1 LSGLFLVLT
10 TMLASGVEFVEALT
24 VVLATG
30 LTRGWRSALLGTGA
44 AVLVLTV
51 AIAVLGV
58 SLARYIHIDALRLV
72 VGVLLTIFG
81 LQWLRKAVLRSAG
94 LKALHNEDAIFAEEV
109 AELRA
114 AGPVAA
120 AQMDWIAF
128 TVAFKATLLE
138 GLEVVF
144 IVISFGASAGKLG
157 LAMLGA
163 GVAAILVLL
172 AGVLLHRPLARVPE
186 NSMKFCVGLLL
197 FTFGTF
203 WAGEGVGVEWRLGDA
218 TILVLLALYSLA
230 AWGLVQAL
238 RRRKIVMV
246 AGKGHA

>member
-1 LSGLFLVLT
+1 
-10 TMLASGVEFVEALT
+10 MLASGVEFVEALT

>member
-1 LSGLFLVLT
+1 
-10 TMLASGVEFVEALT
+10 M
-24 VVLATG
+24 
-30 LTRGWRSALLGTGA
+30 
-44 AVLVLTV
+44 
-51 AIAVLGV
+51 
-58 SLARYIHIDALRLV
+58 
-72 VGVLLTIFG
+72 
-81 LQWLRKAVLRSAG
+81 LRSAG
-94 LKALHNEDAIFAEEV
+94 LKALHDEDAH
-109 AELRA
+109 LRGRGGGA
-114 AGPVAA
+114 AGRGPVAA

-157 LAMLGA
+157 LATLGA

-230 AWGLVQAL
+230 AWGLVQGL
-238 RRRKIVMV
+238 RRRKVVMV

>member
-1 LSGLFLVLT
+1 
-10 TMLASGVEFVEALT
+10 MLASGVEFVEALT

-30 LTRGWRSALLGTGA
+30 LTRGWRSALLGTAA
-44 AVLVLTV
+44 AVFVLAAAV
-51 AIAVLGV
+51 AVLGV

-81 LQWLRKAVLRSAG
+81 LQWLRKAVLRAAG
-94 LKALHNEDAIFAEEV
+94 LKALHDEAAIFAEEV
-109 AELRA
+109 AELSA
-114 AGPVAA
+114 AGPIAA
-120 AQMDWIAF
+120 ASVDWFAF

-144 IVISFGASAGKLG
+144 IVISFGASAGRLG

-163 GVAAILVLL
+163 GVAAFLVLL

-203 WAGEGVGVEWRLGDA
+203 WAGEGIGIEWRLGDA
-218 TILVLLALYSLA
+218 MILVLLGLYSVA
-230 AWGLVQAL
+230 AWALVQAL
-238 RRRKIVMV
+238 RRRRAGMV
-246 AGKGHA
+246 AGEG